1 MPQDDATV
9 RSDALWVPRVPEG
22 SLIYAVGDVHG
33 RADLL
38 ADMHEAILKDARE
51 VECETK
57 MVIYLGDYVDRG
69 NDSKG
74 VVDLLLDKPLP
85 GFDSYYLMGN
95 HEAFLLEFL
104 IDMEA
109 GPGWFFNGGLQTL
122 HSYGVKLNKDD
133 ELSFDT
139 LVRIQDEFLRK
150 VPAKH
155 LDFFRKLDFCR
166 LEGDYFFVHA
176 GIRPGIPLEN
186 QSDEDMLWIREE
198 FLAYE
203 EEFEKIIVH
212 GHTITWEPEVK
223 TNRIGIDTGAFASGV
238 LTALVLEG
246 RERDFLT
253 VTGEGPG
260 Q

>member
-1 MPQDDATV
+1 M
-9 RSDALWVPRVPEG
+9 WVPRVPEG
-22 SLIYAVGDVHG
+22 TLIYAVGDIHG

-51 VECETK
+51 VDCDER

-69 NDSKG
+69 NESKG

-85 GFDSYYLMGN
+85 GFKSYYLMGN

-109 GPGWFFNGGLQTL
+109 GPGWFFNGGIQTL
-122 HSYGVKLNKDD
+122 QSYGVRLNKDD

-150 VPAKH
+150 VPARH
-155 LDFFRKLDFCR
+155 LNFFRALDFCR
-166 LEGDYFFVHA
+166 VEGDYFFVHA
-176 GIRPGIPLEN
+176 GIRPGVPLEN

-198 FLAYE
+198 FLSYE

-223 TNRIGIDTGAFASGV
+223 SNRIGIDTGAFASGV
-238 LTALVLEG
+238 LTSLVLEG

-253 VTGEGPG
+253 VTGDGPG
-260 Q
+260 KDGAPID